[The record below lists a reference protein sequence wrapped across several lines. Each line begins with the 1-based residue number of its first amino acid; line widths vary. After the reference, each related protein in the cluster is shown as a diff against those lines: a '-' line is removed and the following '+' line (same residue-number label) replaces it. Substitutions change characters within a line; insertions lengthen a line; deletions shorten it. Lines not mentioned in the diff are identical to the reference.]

1 MSFIKKPRGYWRLVG
16 TASALA
22 LAVAA
27 AANAQSNSGSTAGG
41 GSSAQS
47 LETVTV
53 TAQYVAQD
61 VQSTPLAISVVTG
74 QSLDQRG
81 FSNVSQISATVP
93 SLTLNPA
100 PAAFGNGLQ
109 AYIRGVGAYDTAYEH
124 EPGVGMYIDDLY
136 FGTLSGSELDLM
148 DLNRVEILRGP
159 QGVLGGKNDIGG
171 AIKLFTE
178 KPQEDNSGYLEG
190 TYGSFNEIYVKGAAN
205 LTLIPDHL
213 YLRASAM
220 TKHQDGYVNV
230 IDYNCA
236 FGAGTGPTGAG
247 GPTAVYPGAKPLPSL
262 TNQSNCKLGT
272 QGGTNVHG
280 GRLAARFV
288 VNSHIEDNLAVD
300 VVRDDSE
307 VAPDVLYAVYSNV
320 AGPVYYNNG
329 NGLQS
334 TSAATFFGSA
344 AAGAAASPG
353 AVQFP
358 FNGSFDGTDCAVP
371 GAGPTSNCAR
381 YGIPWDQRFIAA
393 NPYKTTY
400 ATYTSAQGNRYTDG
414 NMFHSWSLSNIFDA
428 DITDGLHLKVI
439 TGFREY
445 QSAYSDDSDVSPMS
459 FQLSTTYDRNREFQQ
474 EERLTGVLFD
484 NHLEWTAGAFYYR
497 RDSGST
503 GPIILDALGLVFNQN
518 DRYRTHNLSGYFHAI
533 YHIYDDLEV
542 FGGFRYTS
550 EEKTYF
556 FNHIGGVPG
565 YSGSGFFRS
574 TVDPSCAFVINA
586 ACPVDAPLA
595 PHSTR
600 TERPDW
606 RAGVDYHLTDDIMA
620 YFQFA
625 TGYRTGGTNSRPFD
639 PTELNS
645 YGPETIK
652 SYEIG
657 AKTDWLDHRLRVNV
671 ALYNADYTNTIVPI
685 ATKSALGN
693 AFVENVNLGSSTNR
707 GIELEVAAMP
717 IDDLRLSGNFSVIDS
732 HANPAP
738 GAPPGFVDP
747 LGTIPVGS
755 PPILFPKT
763 QFNLSG
769 EYTLH
774 LGSGIGDLTPR
785 LDYSWQ
791 SITYQAAPVSKF
803 LAIPAHGIL
812 NGRLTWDAPVGN
824 WQVALGISNLT
835 NERYFYDMFN
845 LAAFGF
851 GTVTGNPAPPRE
863 WTITVRKDF

>member
-1 MSFIKKPRGYWRLVG
+1 MSFISRPRGYGRLIG
-16 TASALA
+16 TASGLA
-22 LAVAA
+22 LLVASAA
-27 AANAQSNSGSTAGG
+27 AAQTVAANNSTGSGSA
-41 GSSAQS
+41 AQT
-47 LETVTV
+47 LESVTV
-53 TAQYVAQD
+53 TAQYVEQD
-61 VQSTPLAISVVTG
+61 VQSTPLAVSVVTG

-81 FSNVSQISATVP
+81 FSNISQISATVP

-124 EPGVGMYIDDLY
+124 EPGVGMYVDDLY
-136 FGTLSGSELDLM
+136 FGTLTGSELDLM
-148 DLNRVEILRGP
+148 DLDRVEILRGP

-171 AIKLFTE
+171 AIRLFSQ
-178 KPQEDNSGYLEG
+178 KPSEDNSGYLEA
-190 TYGSFNEIYVKGAAN
+190 TYGSYNEIYLKGAAN

-220 TKHQDGYVNV
+220 SKSQDGYVNV
-230 IDYNCA
+230 IDYACM
-236 FGAGTGPTGAG
+236 FGSGTGPTGG
-247 GPTAVYPGAKPLPSL
+247 GSLPVL
-262 TNQSNCKLGT
+262 ANNTNCKLGT

-280 GRLAARFV
+280 GRLALRV
-288 VNSHIEDNLAVD
+288 VISPQIEDTLAVD

-307 VAPDVLYAVYSNV
+307 VTPDILYASYNDVV
-320 AGPVYYNNG
+320 GPVWYNNG
-329 NGLQS
+329 HGVQ
-334 TSAATFFGSA
+334 SAAASTFFGSSA
-344 AAGAAASPG
+344 AAAAASPG
-353 AVQFP
+353 LVQFVWNP
-358 FNGSFDGTDCAVP
+358 ANMTKF
-371 GAGPTSNCAR
+371 
-381 YGIPWDQRFIAA
+381 GIPWDQRFIPAD
-393 NPYKTTY
+393 PFKTTY
-400 ATYTSAQGNRYTDG
+400 ATYTSAKGNRYTNG

-428 DITDGLHLKVI
+428 DVIEGVHLKLI
-439 TGFREY
+439 TGYREY
-445 QSAYSDDSDVSPMS
+445 NSAYSDDSDVSPMS
-459 FQLSTTYDRNREFQQ
+459 FQLSTTFDRNREFQQ
-474 EERLTGVLFD
+474 EERLTGMLFD
-484 NHLEWTAGAFYYR
+484 SHLEWTAGAFYYR

-503 GPIILDALGLVFNQN
+503 GPIILDSLGLVFNQN

-533 YHIYDDLEV
+533 YHIFDNLEA

-550 EEKTYF
+550 EEKTYY

-565 YSGSGFFRS
+565 YPGSGFFRS
-574 TVDPSCAFVINA
+574 TVDLSCSFVINA

-595 PHSTR
+595 PHSTK

-606 RAGVDYHLTDDIMA
+606 RAGVDYHVTGDIMA

-639 PTELNS
+639 PTELNN

-657 AKTDWLDHRLRVNV
+657 AKTDWFDHRLRFNV
-671 ALYNADYTNTIVPI
+671 ALYDAEYTNTIVPI

-693 AFVENVNLGSSTNR
+693 AFVENVNLGSSTNK
-707 GIELEVAAMP
+707 GIELEVTAMP
-717 IDDLRLSGNFSVIDS
+717 VDDLTLSGNFSVIDS
-732 HANPAP
+732 RANPAP
-738 GAPPGFVDP
+738 GAPAGFVDP

-769 EYTLH
+769 QYTLH
-774 LGSGIGDLTPR
+774 LGSDAGDLTPR

-803 LAIPAHGIL
+803 LAVPAHGIL
-812 NGRLTWDAPVGN
+812 NGRLGWDAPAGGWELAVG
-824 WQVALGISNLT
+824 VSNLT

-863 WTITVRKDF
+863 WTFTVKKTF